1 MAIKYVCDVCGK
13 EHVDSAMGL
22 TTAGFYT
29 PMYET
34 PPGWAAI
41 SVMAPQRSLW
51 PPKGFTPQQIAGP
64 VLPTRLWNVI
74 VCSQA
79 CAEKALDEAKEH
91 LRKAFEKVEE
101 P

>member
-1 MAIKYVCDVCGK
+1 MAIKYVCDMCGK
-13 EHVDSAMGL
+13 EHVDSASGL
-22 TTAGFYT
+22 APAGFQTAMYGT
-29 PMYET
+29 PS
-34 PPGWAAI
+34 GWAAI

-64 VLPTRLWNVI
+64 VLPLQPWCVI

-91 LRKAFEKVEE
+91 LWKAFEKATK
-101 P
+101 